1 VLDCACDIGLPSSQL
16 RTRYPE
22 LDWALACGRDGREPL
37 AEHWWHRGEVRRL
50 GASLGAIVRALR
62 SSRRHTC
69 TCGIARH
76 GMAWQA
82 NPVGG
87 RARWEGRQLSL
98 IRKLLG
104 GDFCPIIAEGSGG
117 VRERVRALKIFLE
130 ERAERV
136 VVVVGHSAFFQHFVK
151 TYGDGSFKRKLRN
164 CEVLRCADAGI
175 FFSEPPLPRVAEP
188 HVEMRELS
196 GRRETNGVSTHVP
209 PSMSYRRFDLAYS

>member
-1 VLDCACDIGLPSSQL
+1 
-16 RTRYPE
+16 
-22 LDWALACGRDGREPL
+22 
-37 AEHWWHRGEVRRL
+37 
-50 GASLGAIVRALR
+50 
-62 SSRRHTC
+62 
-69 TCGIARH
+69 
-76 GMAWQA
+76 MAWQA

-196 GRRETNGVSTHVP
+196 GRREINGVSTHVP